1 VLKCTSFTIKP
12 EFDISCHFLSKI
24 SIDRGLSELSCTSF
38 PIKSEFDVSCHI
50 LVVRSPYSVIDEFHM
65 LQSMVQRVESLYLE
79 EGHWFLSIYNDDGDS
94 QAVEITI
101 SASAQLT
108 GKTDFLK
115 LFFWLRTCELGL
127 NSLSPGLLKECRC
140 LGESSV

>member
-1 VLKCTSFTIKP
+1 
-12 EFDISCHFLSKI
+12 
-24 SIDRGLSELSCTSF
+24 
-38 PIKSEFDVSCHI
+38 
-50 LVVRSPYSVIDEFHM
+50 VIDEFYV

-108 GKTDFLK
+108 GKT
-115 LFFWLRTCELGL
+115 FFFKTSFPWLRIGDLTLF
-127 NSLSPGLLKECRC
+127 C
-140 LGESSV
+140 LAC

>member
-1 VLKCTSFTIKP
+1 MSLRSLSIVVSSP
-12 EFDISCHFLSKI
+12 EVHFI
-24 SIDRGLSELSCTSF
+24 HEC
-38 PIKSEFDVSCHI
+38 VSS
-50 LVVRSPYSVIDEFHM
+50 LGSPYSVIDEFYV

-108 GKTDFLK
+108 GKTNVLK
-115 LFFWLRTCELGL
+115 LFSDSEL
-127 NSLSPGLLKECRC
+127 ET
-140 LGESSV
+140 